1 MQLENLIKMQMEEQ
15 ISTNIPNNSE
25 KKWTRKWDLFFKV
38 FSNYKVLAIKIVWYW
53 FRNVQRDQLSE
64 TEIPETELMPL
75 RDTNLWQNWYLK
87 SGVRGQMS

>member
-15 ISTNIPNNSE
+15 IFQTILK

-53 FRNVQRDQLSE
+53 FKNVQRDQLSE
-64 TEIPETELMPL
+64 TEIPETDSCL
-75 RDTNLWQNWYLK
+75 
-87 SGVRGQMS
+87 